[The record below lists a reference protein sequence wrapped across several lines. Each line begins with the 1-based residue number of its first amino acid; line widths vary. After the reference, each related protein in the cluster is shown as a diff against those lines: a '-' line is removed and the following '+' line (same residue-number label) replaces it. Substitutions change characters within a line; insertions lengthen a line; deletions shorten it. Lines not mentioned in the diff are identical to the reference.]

1 MCWLRLFHEKS
12 TKQPYQNQGNTNL
25 QSPNKVFRAGQLDF
39 ILLDTGAYASY
50 GLNPTPQSPI
60 GSECVDVKGEI
71 SHPTLNMLL
80 KLGDCYSLI

>member
-1 MCWLRLFHEKS
+1 MLAKS
-12 TKQPYQNQGNTNL
+12 IPWKVYQTAISKSREY
-25 QSPNKVFRAGQLDF
+25 QSLNKVFRAGLH
-39 ILLDTGAYASY
+39 LDTGAYASY

-80 KLGDCYSLI
+80 KLGDCYSPT

>member
-1 MCWLRLFHEKS
+1 M
-12 TKQPYQNQGNTNL
+12 
-25 QSPNKVFRAGQLDF
+25 FRAGLHLDA
-39 ILLDTGAYASY
+39 GAYASY

-80 KLGDCYSLI
+80 KLGDCYSPT

>member
-1 MCWLRLFHEKS
+1 M
-12 TKQPYQNQGNTNL
+12 
-25 QSPNKVFRAGQLDF
+25 FRAGLH
-39 ILLDTGAYASY
+39 LNAGAYASY

-80 KLGDCYSLI
+80 KLFVYYTQLHIQIILKRY

>member
-1 MCWLRLFHEKS
+1 M
-12 TKQPYQNQGNTNL
+12 
-25 QSPNKVFRAGQLDF
+25 FRAGLH
-39 ILLDTGAYASY
+39 LDTGAYASY

-80 KLGDCYSLI
+80 KLGYIVVVLVVVVHMYFLILANINI